1 MRIQICLSLFLYF
14 GFIHAQSVDYKLSMP
29 KPQNHQFHVE
39 MTLNDFKEKTLDVSL
54 PVWAPGSYLVRE
66 FSKNINMVKAFD
78 EKGNPLDVNK
88 KKKNTWTITKGKQSK
103 VIVKYEVYAF
113 ELSVRTSFLD
123 LTHGFASGSGVFMFV
138 EDHLNVNG
146 ILEVLP
152 YEGFSVVSTA
162 LPADK
167 NEFTYTYT
175 DYDHLVDCP
184 IEIGNQEVFDFEA
197 AGVKHTVAIYGDGNY
212 LIADLKRDMAKIIE
226 EETKVFGQNPNEDYL
241 FIIHNVVNGQGGL
254 EHKNSTTL
262 SVNRWTYGGSNYLKF
277 LNLVA
282 HEYFHLWNVKRIRPI
297 ELGPFDY
304 NQENYT
310 DLLWVMEG
318 FTSYYDELILLRA
331 GYYTQNQMLGKIESA
346 INYVEGAVG
355 SRLQPLAH
363 ASFDAWVK
371 AYRPNENSA
380 NTSMSYYSRGSVI
393 AALLD
398 VMIINKHRGKKCL
411 DDFMQSLYANFHV
424 KKNRGFTSSEFK
436 KELESFVG
444 RNLDD
449 FYARFINGTE
459 IPPYAAIFG
468 EMGVDVED
476 ASSTFPDFGAAMS
489 NSGGK
494 TIIKSIRS
502 NSAAEDAGLSVN
514 DEIIGCNGYRVD
526 RSDIEGVMRGLEE
539 GDELQLVISRDDV
552 LFSVDFIMTNRFKP
566 KFFLN
571 KTNDKTK
578 LLNYWLR

>member
-1 MRIQICLSLFLYF
+1 MKLTLLLLI
-14 GFIHAQSVDYKLSMP
+14 FISSSVLHAQSVNYKLSMP
-29 KPQNHQFHVE
+29 KPQNHYFHVE
-39 MTLNDFKEKTLDVSL
+39 MELIDFTEKEIDISL

-78 EKGNPLDVNK
+78 EKGNPLEIK
-88 KKKNTWTITKGKQSK
+88 KQRKNSWTIKKSKIKK

-123 LTHGFASGSGVFMFV
+123 LTHGYVSGSGVFMFV
-138 EDHLNVNG
+138 EDHLDVSG
-146 ILEVLP
+146 QLKVMP
-152 YEGFSVVSTA
+152 YKSFSTVSTA
-162 LPADK
+162 LTKAK
-167 NEFTYTYT
+167 AKFEFLYN

-184 IEIGNQEVFDFEA
+184 IEIGNQLVFDFDA

-212 LIADLKRDMAKIIE
+212 VIDELRTDMAKIIE
-226 EETKVFGQNPNEDYL
+226 EETKVFGQNPNKEYL

-262 SVNRWTYGGSNYLKF
+262 SVNRWTYAGSNYIKF
-277 LNLVA
+277 LSLVA

-310 DLLWVMEG
+310 DMLWVMEG

-331 GYYTQNQMLGKIESA
+331 GYYSQNQMLGKVESA
-346 INYVEGAVG
+346 INYVEGSVG
-355 SRLQPLAH
+355 SRVQPLAH

-371 AYRPNENSA
+371 AYRPNENSS
-380 NTSMSYYSRGSVI
+380 NTSMSYYSRGSII

-398 VMIINKHRGKKCL
+398 VMIIENSRGKMCL
-411 DDFMQSLYANFHV
+411 DDFLQSLYSKFYEQ
-424 KKNRGFTSSEFK
+424 KNRGFTSNEFK

-444 RNLDD
+444 GDLDE
-449 FYARFINGTE
+449 FYAKYIYGTE
-459 IPPYAAIFG
+459 IPPYEDVFG
-468 EMGVDVED
+468 KVGVDVQD
-476 ASSTFPDFGAAMS
+476 VSSSYPDFGAGLV

-494 TIIKSIRS
+494 TVIKSIRS

-514 DEIIGCNGYRVD
+514 DEIIGCNGYRVSKGD
-526 RSDIEGVMRGLEE
+526 VESVMKSLNE
-539 GDELQLVISRDDV
+539 GDEIDLLISRDEI
-552 LFSVDFIMTNRFKP
+552 LFSVEFMMTNRFKP
-566 KFFLN
+566 KFYLN
-571 KTNDKTK
+571 INNENTK